1 MTMRV
6 HIQYYSHGSPKMET
20 TGIKKQKQNLK
31 SRLKVICLKSHK
43 GDRGLDKESIMPDC
57 PTKISKRNLI
67 KEPQR

>member
-6 HIQYYSHGSPKMET
+6 HIQCYLMALLKMET

-57 PTKISKRNLI
+57 LTKISKHTLI